1 VANDFEIFDHSKLT
15 TNHFS
20 DVAMGAFF
28 PRDQVGEFKGENGG
42 QAHDLKIRPQYQ
54 RYRLHGTS
62 ECDAGPGAWPQWSL

>member
-1 VANDFEIFDHSKLT
+1 MILKFST
-15 TNHFS
+15 TQNSPQTIFS